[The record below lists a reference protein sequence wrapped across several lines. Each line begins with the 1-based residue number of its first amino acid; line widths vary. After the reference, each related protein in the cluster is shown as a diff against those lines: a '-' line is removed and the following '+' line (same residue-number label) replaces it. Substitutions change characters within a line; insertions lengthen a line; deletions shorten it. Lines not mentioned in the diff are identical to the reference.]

1 MCSYDFDVKFLLSL
15 EQKVQAKPRTLNLN
29 LKSLFTYYLHLQ
41 NITIIKKHNYWRETK
56 NEILAILLILYRLLT
71 FLLKIWHNSNL

>member
-1 MCSYDFDVKFLLSL
+1 MCSYNFDVKFLLSL
-15 EQKVQAKPRTLNLN
+15 EQKVQAKPRILN

-56 NEILAILLILYRLLT
+56 NEILAILLFLYRLLT
-71 FLLKIWHNSNL
+71 FLLKIWH